1 MNSAALGPAVT
12 MNEWRSAKGATKEEF
27 EKYDRIAAA
36 RAAYAAR
43 SAAESNR
50 AYEFLLRQQQSE
62 KMAQRRGA
70 MNRMN
75 PFQRAQEEA
84 KLRRESAMAEMTP
97 QQRAEVRYLQSQTGQ
112 AGGPGLNFGGGRRQR
127 KSKTSKASKASRKR
141 SNRRKTNT
149 RRRRNTRRN

>member
-50 AYEFLLRQQQSE
+50 AYEFLLSQQQSE

-75 PFQRAQEEA
+75 PFQREQEEA
-84 KLRRESAMAEMTP
+84 TLRREAAMAKMTP
-97 QQRAEVRYLQSQTGQ
+97 QQRAEVRYVQSQTRQ

-127 KSKTSKASKASRKR
+127 KSKTSKTSRKR
-141 SNRRKTNT
+141 SNRRTING